1 MRKPKDIT
9 CGNDLNGLH
18 SLNFQHGTEHFP
30 DLISFIITTALW
42 DEAIMKPPFFGG
54 GKGDFK

>member
-1 MRKPKDIT
+1 M

-18 SLNFQHGTEHFP
+18 SLSPQHGTEHFS

-42 DEAIMKPPFFGG
+42 D
-54 GKGDFK
+54 GDHYENHHFMEEEKETSRR